1 MIDSASSHQTSSI
14 SMRSL
19 TLMMAASI
27 ASVSAQCSFQMS
39 SGTPCGSEY
48 AGFPVLAASF
58 PSETAFNAFL
68 GTLSGA
74 QVAQSFNQAFGCTT
88 PNVPVLQYQLS
99 FWCSRAAFEAVQA
112 GCQAPDATRKSAL
125 CAEQCALAQSSVA
138 GVVGDVSGC
147 PAPAT
152 TALATA
158 RTNLVGMFATACSNF
173 AAAGASCLAG
183 NAVDAGNCGF
193 LEPVAACAM
202 SVNAD
207 NACCQKLFPKSSAST
222 QNPIDSSQAVNPNKN
237 PSSSSSPSGSSTLP
251 GTGMNTQNG
260 TAVTGKSDAPPNNGI
275 NVAVIAGI
283 GIGFILVLG
292 VCFFAYRGYK
302 KRVAKQ
308 ALFNQYMIEK
318 TPYSATNF
326 ELSGEDG
333 SGGVGNRKFSN
344 KSFNTSAEKDAIA
357 LDVMSGMNS
366 NKAPV
371 SMSGVPE
378 SGKSPTVNAAQ
389 VTSNSASRSG
399 KTKIVRVVHAYRAV
413 LNDELTLVVGCDVV
427 MTKEHNDGWADGID
441 PVTGA
446 RGVFPTTCVMDPEEA
461 AKNAPTK
468 AEFRLSTRQSSIYSK
483 AADSTSNGNKMRES
497 TMSYNSVGSNISNKA
512 LHRVIHTYKAAM
524 DDEVTITA
532 GNDVIVLQEFDDG
545 WAKGMEPASGQI
557 GLFPMTCVARADD
570 FGATSSTK
578 HSSDYSKRTS
588 SISHRSISAGLK
600 ESSNHRETVVVLHS
614 YEANDS
620 DELTLINGRT
630 IWILEEFDDG
640 WCEGRDP
647 ISDKTGVFPMACV
660 SRNQSAESST
670 RRPDSFAKRRSS
682 VKSVPKIET
691 RLQIVHQY
699 NATQPDE
706 LTLDVGKEVVLVKAF
721 NDGWARGKN
730 PETGKIGMFP
740 MVCVTDTK

>member
-1 MIDSASSHQTSSI
+1 MIDSASSHQTSI

-19 TLMMAASI
+19 LVMMLASA

-39 SGTPCGSEY
+39 PGTPCGSEY

-58 PSETAFNAFL
+58 PSETAFDAFL
-68 GTLSGA
+68 GTLSGT
-74 QVAQSFNQAFGCTT
+74 QVAQSFDQAFGCTA
-88 PNVPVLQYQLS
+88 PNVSVLQYQLS

-112 GCQAPDATRKSAL
+112 GCQVPDVTRKSAL

-138 GVVGDVSGC
+138 SVVGDVAGC
-147 PAPAT
+147 PTPST
-152 TALATA
+152 PALASA
-158 RTNLVGMFATACSNF
+158 RANLVSMFATACSNF
-173 AAAGASCLAG
+173 AAAGASCVAG
-183 NAVDAGNCGF
+183 NVADAGNCGF

-202 SVNAD
+202 SANAE
-207 NACCQKLFPKSSAST
+207 NACCQKLFPKSASSNSIDAI
-222 QNPIDSSQAVNPNKN
+222 NPTPN
-237 PSSSSSPSGSSTLP
+237 PSSSSSASGSSTLP
-251 GTGMNTQNG
+251 GNGMNTGNG
-260 TAVTGKSDAPPNNGI
+260 TAVSGKSESSSTSTGSGSNLI
-275 NVAVIAGI
+275 VIAGI
-283 GIGFILVLG
+283 ATGFILVLG
-292 VCFFAYRGYK
+292 VCFFAYRGYR
-302 KRVAKQ
+302 KRVAKH

-318 TPYSATNF
+318 TPYSTTSF
-326 ELSGEDG
+326 EYSGDEG
-333 SGGVGNRKFSN
+333 AVGNRKYSN
-344 KSFNTSAEKDAIA
+344 KSLNTSAEKDAIA
-357 LDVMSGMNS
+357 LDVMNGAAS

-371 SMSGVPE
+371 LMSGVPE
-378 SGKSPTVNAAQ
+378 SIKSPTVNAAQ
-389 VTSNSASRSG
+389 ITSNSVSKSG

-461 AKNAPTK
+461 AKNVPSK

-483 AADSTSNGNKMRES
+483 AADYTGSGNHDKMRES
-497 TMSYNSVGSNISNKA
+497 TMSFNSVGSSISNNKA
-512 LHRVIHTYKAAM
+512 LFRVIHTYKAAM

-570 FGATSSTK
+570 VGATSSIK

-588 SISHRSISAGLK
+588 SISRRSISAGLK
-600 ESSNHRETVVVLHS
+600 ESSNHRDTVVVLHS

-691 RLQIVHQY
+691 RLQIIHQY

-706 LTLDVGKEVVLVKAF
+706 LTLDVGKDVVLVKEF

-740 MVCVTDTK
+740 MICVADSK